1 MSTLFKNEAALA
13 KAQAQEQLHG
23 SARGARI
30 GGEG

>member
-13 KAQAQEQLHG
+13 KAQVEEQLHG
-23 SARGARI
+23 NTRGARI